1 MIKKAAIIL
10 SHLES
15 KTLPLGRMVPPEFW
29 LLHGQPLIARLVDE
43 AVSVGVEEVI
53 LVGPAEKK
61 EICDYF
67 DQEGFQHN
75 ADSAAK
81 HDYERIKFSFIQGD
95 SVLDLFSTRAKS
107 GIRGEAVVVIE
118 ANYLLSGGEGAC
130 VQLLNLFKTT
140 EKTVLG
146 LSSSP
151 QDFSGINVIAEKI
164 AERIYKVKE
173 IESSE
178 GQESSL
184 KIIGRSIIGKDFEEM
199 LAEFKKERRG
209 EDIDFEK
216 TLVAM
221 VNSGKVIYGYEM
233 KGHQFDLNT
242 EKGWLEANKYL
253 AFNND

>member
-15 KTLPLGRMVPPEFW
+15 KTLPLGRVVPPEFW

-43 AVSVGVEEVI
+43 AVAVGAEEII
-53 LVGPAEKK
+53 LVGSAEKK

-67 DQEGFQHN
+67 EQEEFQHD
-75 ADSAAK
+75 ADGATK
-81 HDYERIKFSFIQGD
+81 HDYGHIKFSFIQGD
-95 SVLDLFSTRAKS
+95 SALDLFSTRAKG
-107 GIRGEAVVVIE
+107 GIRGEAVIVME

-130 VQLLNLFKTT
+130 AQLLNLFKTT

-151 QDFSGINVIAEKI
+151 QDFSGINVVAEKI
-164 AERIYKVKE
+164 AERIYKIKE
-173 IESSE
+173 IEVDK

-216 TLVAM
+216 TLAAM
-221 VNSGKVIYGYEM
+221 INSGKVVYGYEI
-233 KGHQFDLNT
+233 KGHQFSLNT
-242 EKGWLEANKYL
+242 EEGWLSANKYL